1 MDALKGISHRF
12 DIGLLH
18 AVVGRS
24 DSSKTALLLLDQSFT
39 ETASALRRYI
49 TFSRI
54 LFPALFL
61 MVGLMGFLIS
71 RLMVKRMEFAV
82 MWGLFASQKQRGA
95 SFFLEQA
102 LLCLTGC
109 LIGRALSVQAVGRTN
124 LMALLSERE

>member
-1 MDALKGISHRF
+1 M
-12 DIGLLH
+12 
-18 AVVGRS
+18 VGRS

-39 ETASALRRYI
+39 ETMSALRRYI
-49 TFSRI
+49 TFSRT

-82 MWGLFASQKQRGA
+82 MWGLCASQKQRGA

-102 LLCLTGC
+102 LLCLT
-109 LIGRALSVQAVGRTN
+109 AVSSAAPCRCGLWAAQT
-124 LMALLSERE
+124 

>member
-1 MDALKGISHRF
+1 MLYRDRERAQALHYVQPHS
-12 DIGLLH
+12 LPCL
-18 AVVGRS
+18 V
-24 DSSKTALLLLDQSFT
+24 T
-39 ETASALRRYI
+39 E
-49 TFSRI
+49 
-54 LFPALFL
+54 

-82 MWGLFASQKQRGA
+82 MWGLCASQEQRGA

>member
-1 MDALKGISHRF
+1 MDALKDISHRF
-12 DIGLLH
+12 DMGLLR

-24 DSSKTALLLLDQSFT
+24 DSSKAALLLLDQSFT
-39 ETASALRRYI
+39 ETVSALRRYI
-49 TFSRI
+49 TFSLI

-82 MWGLFASQKQRGA
+82 MWGLCASQEQRGA

>member
-1 MDALKGISHRF
+1 MVD
-12 DIGLLH
+12 
-18 AVVGRS
+18 RS
-24 DSSKTALLLLDQSFT
+24 DSSKTALLLLDQCFT

-49 TFSRI
+49 TFSRT

-82 MWGLFASQKQRGA
+82 MWCASQKQRGA

>member
-1 MDALKGISHRF
+1 MTWDCSARGGPFRQQQDRTAPAGSVLYRDRERAQALHYVQPHS
-12 DIGLLH
+12 LPCL
-18 AVVGRS
+18 V
-24 DSSKTALLLLDQSFT
+24 T
-39 ETASALRRYI
+39 E
-49 TFSRI
+49 
-54 LFPALFL
+54 

-82 MWGLFASQKQRGA
+82 MWGLCASQKQRGA

>member
-1 MDALKGISHRF
+1 MTWDCSAPWRAHAAPAGSELYRDRELAQALHYVQPHS
-12 DIGLLH
+12 LPCL
-18 AVVGRS
+18 V
-24 DSSKTALLLLDQSFT
+24 T
-39 ETASALRRYI
+39 E
-49 TFSRI
+49 
-54 LFPALFL
+54 

-82 MWGLFASQKQRGA
+82 MWGLCASQKQRGA

>member
-1 MDALKGISHRF
+1 MTWGCSAPWRA
-12 DIGLLH
+12 H
-18 AVVGRS
+18 AAPAGSELYR
-24 DSSKTALLLLDQSFT
+24 DR
-39 ETASALRRYI
+39 ERYI
-49 TFSRI
+49 TFSRT

-82 MWGLFASQKQRGA
+82 MWGLCASQKQRGA